1 VSTPASAAGK
11 RSLQKE
17 WWLLAL
23 GVLRSPAATF
33 RAMQE
38 TSKQSA
44 EAREE
49 PVLLVI
55 FLAGIAA
62 VLAFSTTSREFLDD
76 SNVDGAIIPIL
87 VFLAGSIYGF
97 AGYWIGGAA
106 LYLGIRGAKGE
117 ATYKQS
123 RHLLAYALVP
133 LAASLVVM
141 WPVRLAVFG
150 GDSFRSGGSDEGAG
164 NWVFTILTLVF
175 VVWSLVVLVVGIRA
189 FYGWTI
195 MRSVGAL
202 LVTMLALSGI
212 AVFGVAAGGF

>member
-1 VSTPASAAGK
+1 VSTPASAAEK

-17 WWLLAL
+17 WWLLTL

-33 RAMQE
+33 RAMRE
-38 TSKQSA
+38 TSKQAA

-49 PVLLVI
+49 PVLLLI
-55 FLAGIAA
+55 LLAGIAA
-62 VLAFSTTSREFLDD
+62 ILAFSSTSREFLDD
-76 SNVDGAIIPIL
+76 SDIDGALIPIL
-87 VFLAGSIYGF
+87 VFLAGAIYGF

-117 ATYKQS
+117 ATYRQA

-133 LAASLVVM
+133 LAASLVVV
-141 WPVRLAVFG
+141 WPIRLAVFG

-164 NWVFTILTLVF
+164 NWVFTGLTLVF
-175 VVWSLVVLVVGIRA
+175 AVWSLTVLVIGVRA
-189 FYGWTI
+189 FYGWTT

-212 AVFGVAAGGF
+212 AVLGVAVGGF